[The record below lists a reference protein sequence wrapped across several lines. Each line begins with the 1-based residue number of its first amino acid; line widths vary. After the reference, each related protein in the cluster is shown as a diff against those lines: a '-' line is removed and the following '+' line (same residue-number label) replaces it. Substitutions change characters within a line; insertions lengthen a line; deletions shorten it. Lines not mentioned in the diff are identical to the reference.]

1 MTPER
6 LAEIHARACAAKAH
20 ELTREDEGSYDC
32 PLCGNGYIDGKR
44 YDAKDEAATVC
55 AYGIGKGLKLAEEWV
70 ENGPDDMI
78 ELIDEVIRLQAL
90 LEAKP

>member
-1 MTPER
+1 MKPER
-6 LAEIHARACAAKAH
+6 LAEIHARALAAKAH
-20 ELTREDEGSYDC
+20 EFEGEDEETFDC
-32 PLCGNGYIDGKR
+32 PLCGEGVIDGR
-44 YDAKDEAATVC
+44 NYDAKDEAATVC
-55 AYGIGKGLKLAEEWV
+55 AYGIGEGLKLAEEWV